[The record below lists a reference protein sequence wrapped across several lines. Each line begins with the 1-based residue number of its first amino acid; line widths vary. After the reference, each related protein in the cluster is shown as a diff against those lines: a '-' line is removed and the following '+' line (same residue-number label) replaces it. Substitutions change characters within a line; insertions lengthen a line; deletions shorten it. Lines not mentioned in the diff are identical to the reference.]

1 MRMNAPKHTPGPW
14 KAVEWRCHAKTT
26 VKAGEVVVAECSGQG
41 RYASESIAD
50 AALIAAA
57 PDLLDALEKIATG
70 CPPSSGEEEVIWS
83 EVARKI
89 AEEAIAKAK
98 TGNTQ

>member
-1 MRMNAPKHTPGPW
+1 MNAPKHTPGPW
-14 KAVEWRCHAKTT
+14 TAVEWRCHAKTT

-50 AALIAAA
+50 AALIVAA
-57 PDLLDALEKIATG
+57 PDLLD
-70 CPPSSGEEEVIWS
+70 IWS

-89 AEEAIAKAK
+89 AEEAIAKAER
-98 TGNTQ
+98 GDTQ